1 MRILVLGGT
10 GMLGHKMFQV
20 LKERFPDTFCAIRNS
35 KRDERLT
42 KISLLQSE
50 NVIDGVNAEDFA
62 SLQKMLVERR
72 PEWIVNCVGIVKQRA
87 EAKAALPSVALN
99 ALLPHWLADRCL
111 AWGGRLIHI
120 STDCVFSGKVGGY
133 TEDSPSDAEDLYGRT
148 KYLGE
153 VAAENA
159 ITLRTSIIGRELF
172 HRESL
177 LEWLL
182 SQEKKRVMGF
192 RRAFYSGVTTNHLAE
207 VVGDII
213 QLHPRLSGL
222 YQVTSQT
229 ISKRDLLCLLR
240 DAYRLEVEIAP
251 DDAFHCDRSMLGDR
265 FRRATGYV
273 CPPWPKLV
281 AQLASD
287 PTPYQHWR

>member
-1 MRILVLGGT
+1 
-10 GMLGHKMFQV
+10 MLGHKMFQV
-20 LKERFPDTFCAIRNS
+20 LKERLPDTFCAIRDS
-35 KRDERLT
+35 KRDDRLSR
-42 KISLLQSE
+42 ISLLQSE
-50 NVIDGVNAEDFA
+50 NVIDGVDAEDFP
-62 SLQKMLVERR
+62 SLQKMLEERR

-87 EAKAALPSVALN
+87 EADAALPSIALN

-120 STDCVFSGKVGGY
+120 GTDCVFSGRRAGGY
-133 TEDSPSDAEDLYGRT
+133 TEDDPSDAEDLYGKT

-153 VAAENA
+153 VTTGNA

-177 LEWLL
+177 LEWFL
-182 SQEKKRVMGF
+182 SQEKRRVTGF
-192 RRAFYSGVTTNHLAE
+192 KKARYSGVTTNHLAE

-213 QLHPRLSGL
+213 QFYPRLSGL

-229 ISKRDLLCLLR
+229 ISKHDLLCLLR
-240 DAYRLEVEIAP
+240 DAYKLDVEIAP
-251 DDAFHCDRSMLGDR
+251 DETFHCNRSMVGDR
-265 FRRATGYV
+265 FRLATGYV
-273 CPPWPKLV
+273 CPSWPELA

-287 PTPYQHWR
+287 PTPYEHWR